1 VSSATGSLKEWS
13 AQIRA
18 FLREGLWDVEPERRS
33 RLSAL
38 RTLQFAIM
46 VVEGFVRDHLLL
58 RASALTY
65 FTVLSVVPLLAVAV
79 SIVNAVG
86 VGSTTFVDWVV
97 GTVAAGSPEAQRYIE
112 PLVEGADFGSLG
124 TVGGAVLFVTTVL
137 AIGQVESTLNQIWG
151 VSSGRGW
158 ARRFSDYLAV
168 LVVGPLLGG
177 VALSLS
183 ATLRTQWAV
192 EQLSE
197 VPGFALLQS
206 FGLALAPALMLS
218 LAFTFLYWF
227 LPNTRVRLGSA
238 AIGGVVAGVLV
249 FIAQGVYVDFSVG
262 ATRANAFFGSF
273 ALLPL
278 LFVWIYVFWSIA
290 LLGSE
295 VAFAHQNFTL
305 YREEVRGRRA
315 GPAERE
321 GIALR
326 IALEVAR
333 RFRKGGE
340 ALDASE
346 LALAI
351 QVPVRTV
358 RSVTTALLEA
368 GIVTTRVRRD
378 ADDALQ
384 LGRPADA
391 ITVSEILEALR
402 GGRQAHGERP
412 AAGLV
417 EQVLGD
423 IDAAAREA
431 GGSRTLADLLQD
443 LPTPDGVAA
452 DEGRG

>member
-1 VSSATGSLKEWS
+1 MTSASSSLKEWS
-13 AQIRA
+13 AQVRA
-18 FLREGLWDVEPERRS
+18 FLREGLWDAEPERRS

-38 RTLQFAIM
+38 RALQFAIM
-46 VVEGFVRDHLLL
+46 VVEGFIRDNLLL

-112 PLVEGADFGSLG
+112 PLVESVDFGSLG
-124 TVGGAVLFVTTVL
+124 TLGGAVLFVTTVL
-137 AIGQVESTLNQIWG
+137 AISQVESTLNQIWG
-151 VSSGRGW
+151 VASGRGW

-177 VALSLS
+177 VALSLG

-192 EQLSE
+192 EQLSGI
-197 VPGFALLQS
+197 PGFAVLQS

-218 LAFTFLYWF
+218 VAFTFLYWF
-227 LPNTRVRLGSA
+227 LPNTRVKLGSA
-238 AIGGVVAGVLV
+238 ALGGILAGLGV
-249 FIAQGVYVDFSVG
+249 FLAQGIYVDFSVG

-278 LFVWIYVFWSIA
+278 LFVWIYVFWSIV
-290 LLGSE
+290 LFGSE

-305 YREEVRGRRA
+305 YREEVRSRQA
-315 GPAERE
+315 APAERE
-321 GIALR
+321 GIVLR

-358 RSVTTALLEA
+358 RSVTAALLEA
-368 GIVTTRVRRD
+368 GIVATRVRGD
-378 ADDALQ
+378 VEDALQ

-391 ITVSEILEALR
+391 ITVSEVIEALR
-402 GGRQAHGERP
+402 GRRRTHGERP
-412 AAGLV
+412 AADLV
-417 EQVLGD
+417 EHVLGD
-423 IDAAAREA
+423 MDTAAREA
-431 GGSRTLADLLQD
+431 AGSRTLADLLQE
-443 LPTPDGVAA
+443 LATPDGVAA